1 MKKTCWRKWLILSFG
16 VIFLSAFVSPA
27 RALMLSWTDDGTYEP
42 SLEGSNTI
50 VYSLTFDETDD
61 PDFWGAEFT
70 ITAGD
75 GGSPEWRVGWIAF
88 KFSPDGGEITSLID
102 SPADDWHIG
111 EDADTVPW
119 GPAGTSAD
127 IQPFGNDGFA
137 GFYANDLVQ
146 DDGISGGLSLTEG
159 SVTYTFGFVFL
170 ISNENNNE
178 VFDSDGDLGMPFKV
192 GFYDGEAGQSGKIKT
207 DQLSENLVVPEPA
220 TMILVGFGLIG
231 LAGLGRKKFFRKS

>member
-1 MKKTCWRKWLILSFG
+1 MKKTCWQKWLILFLG
-16 VIFLSAFVSPA
+16 VIFLSAFGSPA
-27 RALMLSWTDDGTYEP
+27 RALMLSWTDDGTYGP
-42 SLEGSNTI
+42 SLGGSNTI

-61 PDFWGAEFT
+61 PDFEGAKFT
-70 ITAGD
+70 ITTGD

-88 KFSPDGGEITSLID
+88 KFSPDGGDITRLSYT
-102 SPADDWHIG
+102 DDEWEIG
-111 EDADTVPW
+111 EDTDTVPW
-119 GPAGTSAD
+119 GPADTDGD
-127 IQPFGNDGFA
+127 IQPFGADGFA
-137 GFYANDLVQ
+137 GFYANDLVE
-146 DDGISGGLSLTEG
+146 DDGISGGLSLTEAQ
-159 SVTYTFGFVFL
+159 VTYTFGFDFN